1 MKIKEDD
8 LMILKSIQT
17 AYLEYHYQL
26 DDLEKKTIEIEK
38 QRNIISE
45 KLNMLRLNEKGVIN
59 KIEQDNGVKLTPESL
74 MKILKYE
81 NKRIN

>member
-1 MKIKEDD
+1 MKIKEED

-59 KIEQDNGVKLTPESL
+59 KIEQDNGVKLTHDYL